1 VDGEQLTVPARLC
14 DACGDAELIP
24 FTDVG
29 DIPVETGTH
38 FASEAEAVASPLG
51 RVVLAY
57 CPRCA
62 YVRNVAF
69 EPSLID
75 PTAPVDMNLYHSA
88 TFRAFS
94 SGLVA
99 ELASRLSLRGK
110 RVVEVGCAQGEFLR
124 ELCEVGGCTGVG
136 YDPSYDGPEGPDPSG
151 ASLHRGVAPSLPG
164 FDVVVSRF
172 VLEHVADPLGFLAA
186 LRRDAGDR
194 AVAGHFQVPDAG
206 YDLATAGWE
215 VIYPHVSYFNAS
227 AMCSVLARAGWTVD
241 GTGPLFSGMIRYA
254 DVSTGK
260 GDAAPLDLT
269 DARDR
274 QIAAVQGFEER
285 HHAERKRWRSTVTRL
300 ADEGARPVLW
310 GAGSRGV
317 QLLNFA
323 DPDRRFAAVVDVN
336 PAKWGRYLPGP
347 GHRVDEPASL
357 AGQDVRAVV
366 ITNPV
371 YKSEIAASL
380 AALGLDAEILTA

>member
-1 VDGEQLTVPARLC
+1 MDGDQLTRTC
-14 DACGDAELIP
+14 DACGDAALIP
-24 FTDVG
+24 FSDVG
-29 DIPVETGTH
+29 DIPVETGNH
-38 FASEAEAVASPLG
+38 FATEALAVASPRG

-69 EPSLID
+69 DPALID
-75 PTAPVDMNLYHSA
+75 PAAPVDMNLYHSA

-99 ELASRLSLRGK
+99 ELADRFSVRGK
-110 RVVEVGCAQGEFLR
+110 RVAEVGCAQGEFLR

-151 ASLHRGVAPSLPG
+151 ASLHRGVAPALPG

-172 VLEHVADPLGFLAA
+172 VLEHVADPLGFLTG
-186 LRRDAGDR
+186 LRRDGA
-194 AVAGHFQVPDAG
+194 ALGHFQVPDAG

-227 AMCSVLARAGWTVD
+227 AMCSVLTRAGWTVD

-254 DVSTGK
+254 DVSTGPSS
-260 GDAAPLDLT
+260 GSPSDLT
-269 DARDR
+269 EARDR
-274 QIAAVQGFEER
+274 QVAAIQGFDAR
-285 HHAERKRWRSTVTRL
+285 HHAERARWRSTVSRL

-357 AGQDVRAVV
+357 AGQDIRAVV

-371 YKSEIAASL
+371 YRSEIAASL
-380 AALGLDAEILTA
+380 AAMGIEAEILAA